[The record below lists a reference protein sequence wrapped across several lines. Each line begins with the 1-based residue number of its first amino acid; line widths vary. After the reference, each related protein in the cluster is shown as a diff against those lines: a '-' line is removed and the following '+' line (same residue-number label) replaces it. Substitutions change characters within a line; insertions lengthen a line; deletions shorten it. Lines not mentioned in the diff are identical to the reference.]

1 MKQSKQNRPGGFLTR
16 QDYICILVLTLL
28 FTVLV
33 FFRLGNTFAP
43 ESGYTMGSEK
53 REIILDF
60 GEYRNISSVSVFL
73 GNLNTRRFALSAFN
87 EVTGEW
93 EVYNEDAV
101 AESVFAWNKIDM
113 NYYLRYLGIVTMDD
127 EAVIEELVF
136 QDPEG
141 NMITPINAAEYQT
154 LFDEQDMFPEAKTY
168 MSGTMFD
175 EVYHARTSYEF
186 LHGLPAYETTH
197 PHLGKILISLGIAV
211 FGMNPFGWRVVVALF
226 GILMVPLIYLFAKRL
241 SGDVFTSF
249 ATALLLV
256 FDCMHFALSRIGTID
271 IIAGFFILLM
281 YYWMYR
287 YMEAD
292 SAYRKTKRSASDSF
306 QPGEV
311 CLPLALSGAAMACG
325 IATKWT
331 GIYAG
336 IGLAVLFIWYTLTHY
351 PKKQVKKLF
360 LFCCLFFIVLPLALY
375 TLCFIPV
382 VGYEEYSGLI
392 DKAVRGTKA
401 MFDYH
406 ANLVAEHYYSSPFYE
421 WPVIWMPLLYAN
433 DAVGVSDVSAV
444 SCMGNP
450 AIWWAGIPCTFYV
463 LYRWVWKKDKKAGFL
478 TIAYLAQYVPW
489 MSVGRITFIYHYF
502 PSILFV
508 ILMMGYTMQHIRKR
522 FSWGEKAVW
531 TYLVIAVACFG
542 IFYPVV
548 SGIPC
553 HKEWGLSL
561 RLLKDWI
568 LVL

>member
-1 MKQSKQNRPGGFLTR
+1 MRQNKQNKTDGFLTR
-16 QDYICILVLTLL
+16 QDYICILALTLL

-141 NMITPINAAEYQT
+141 NVITPINAAEYQT

-292 SAYRKTKRSASDSF
+292 SAYRKTKRSVSDSF

-336 IGLAVLFIWYTLTHY
+336 VGLAVLFIWYTLTHY

-382 VGYEEYSGLI
+382 VGYEEYSGLM
-392 DKAVRGTKA
+392 DKAVRGTKS

-522 FSWGEKAVW
+522 FSWGKKAVW
-531 TYLVIAVACFG
+531 AYLVIAVACFG